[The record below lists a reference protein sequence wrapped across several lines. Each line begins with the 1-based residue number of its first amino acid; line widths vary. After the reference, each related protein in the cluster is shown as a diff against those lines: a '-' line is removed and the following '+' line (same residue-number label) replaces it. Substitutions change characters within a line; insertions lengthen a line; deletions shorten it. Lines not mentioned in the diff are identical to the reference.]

1 MKKLLK
7 LQVSSVNFSML
18 AIVISVVDSSLLFVS
33 SSHLRKKTR
42 QDFQLQQVPALL
54 NGPQ

>member
-1 MKKLLK
+1 
-7 LQVSSVNFSML
+7 ML

-33 SSHLRKKTR
+33 SSHLRKKPR